1 MRPLTLIFT
10 PATSHTHFHAFHFHR
25 GGAKCPKL
33 PLALCPRLWDERHV
47 PLHEPE
53 DVEIWGR
60 GLSRTDH
67 WPRYLLF
74 AQITV
79 THRSLAQVLAV
90 PTDHWPRYL
99 LFAQITVTHRSLSHT
114 DHCHA
119 QITGPGICCL
129 HRSLSRTDHWPRYLL
144 LASFGLPTF
153 SKHTKCIALA
163 RRLA

>member
-90 PTDHWPRYL
+90 PTDHCH
-99 LFAQITVTHRSLSHT
+99 AQITVTHRSLAQIFAVRT

-119 QITGPGICCL
+119 QITVT

>member
-90 PTDHWPRYL
+90 PTDHCHAQITVTHRSLAQIFAVRTDHCHAQITVTHRSLSRTDHWPRSL
-99 LFAQITVTHRSLSHT
+99 LFAQITVTHRSL
-114 DHCHA
+114 A
-119 QITGPGICCL
+119 QVF
-129 HRSLSRTDHWPRYLL
+129 
-144 LASFGLPTF
+144 A
-153 SKHTKCIALA
+153 A
-163 RRLA
+163 RLFWATNL